1 MRMNNSAP
9 LLTPA
14 AAPFALALFAMGMLA
29 GIAPAAANDAQ
40 DKVISTY
47 CDNNT
52 ESPDCN
58 DWRYNRASW
67 SPTQYQSFYTKH
79 SSDAAFQSAEA
90 EAAFGLPVG
99 AAASTTDVNPGTAP
113 VNDPLGTSNIATTVS
128 PSSETPAASPAAS
141 QGEVLSTP
149 TGNVV
154 KTVPE
159 VIGDSPT
166 HLQDCMA
173 TYKSYDPA
181 TDTYMGLSGERQ
193 KCKL

>member
-1 MRMNNSAP
+1 MRTKILTSVSAV
-9 LLTPA
+9 
-14 AAPFALALFAMGMLA
+14 FALGLLS

-47 CDNNT
+47 CDNNAD
-52 ESPDCN
+52 SQACN

-67 SPTQYQSFYTKH
+67 SPAQYQTFYSQH
-79 SSDAAFQSAEA
+79 QSDPAFQSAEA
-90 EAAFGLPVG
+90 ETAFGLPVG
-99 AAASTTDVNPGTAP
+99 SAASTTEVNPGTAP
-113 VNDPLGTSNIATTVS
+113 VNDPLGTANFAVPVS
-128 PSSETPAASPAAS
+128 PSSNTPGASPAAS
-141 QGEVLSTP
+141 EGSVASTP

-154 KTVPE
+154 NTVPE

-166 HLQDCMA
+166 HISDCQA

>member
-1 MRMNNSAP
+1 MLTKISAA
-9 LLTPA
+9 TVMTSA
-14 AAPFALALFAMGMLA
+14 AALLAMGMLA
-29 GIAPAAANDAQ
+29 APAAADDAQ

-47 CDNNT
+47 CDNNADSA
-52 ESPDCN
+52 ECN

-67 SPTQYQSFYTKH
+67 DAARYQSFYAAH
-79 SSDAAFQSAEA
+79 QSDPAFQSAEA

-99 AAASTTDVNPGTAP
+99 SSASTSEVDPGTAP
-113 VNDPLGTSNIATTVS
+113 VNDRLGTANIAAPVS
-128 PSSETPAASPAAS
+128 PSSSTPAASPAP
-141 QGEVLSTP
+141 GGTITSTP

-154 KTVPE
+154 DTVPE

-166 HLQDCMA
+166 HVQDCMA

>member
-1 MRMNNSAP
+1 MRTRISATP
-9 LLTPA
+9 LMTSA
-14 AAPFALALFAMGMLA
+14 AALFAVGMLA

-40 DKVISTY
+40 DKVISTF

-52 ESPDCN
+52 DSQDCN

-67 SPTQYQSFYTKH
+67 SPAQYQSFYAKH
-79 SSDAAFQSAEA
+79 SSDPAFQSAEA

-99 AAASTTDVNPGTAP
+99 AAAPTTEVDPGTAP
-113 VNDPLGTSNIATTVS
+113 VKDPLGTADIATPVS
-128 PSSETPAASPAAS
+128 PSSDTPGASPAQSA
-141 QGEVLSTP
+141 GEVVSTP

-159 VIGDSPT
+159 VQGDSPT
-166 HLQDCMA
+166 HVSDCMA
-173 TYKSYDPA
+173 TYKSYDPS
-181 TDTYMGLSGERQ
+181 TDTYMGLSGQRQ

>member
-1 MRMNNSAP
+1 MRTRMSAP
-9 LLTPA
+9 LMTSA
-14 AAPFALALFAMGMLA
+14 AAFFGLGLLA
-29 GIAPAAANDAQ
+29 GLAPAAADDAQ
-40 DKVISTY
+40 DRVISTY

-52 ESPDCN
+52 ESQDCN

-67 SPTQYQSFYTKH
+67 SPNQYQKFYTKH
-79 SSDAAFQSAEA
+79 QSDPAFQSAEA
-90 EAAFGLPVG
+90 QAAFGLPVG
-99 AAASTTDVNPGTAP
+99 SQASTKDVNPGTAP
-113 VNDPLGTSNIATTVS
+113 VKDPLGTANIAVPVS
-128 PSSETPAASPAAS
+128 PSSNTPAVSPAA
-141 QGEVLSTP
+141 GDGAVISTP

-159 VIGDSPT
+159 VQGDSPT
-166 HLQDCMA
+166 HVSDCIA

>member
-1 MRMNNSAP
+1 MRTKISGI
-9 LLTPA
+9 PA
-14 AAPFALALFAMGMLA
+14 MTAIAALFAAGMLA
-29 GIAPAAANDAQ
+29 GVAPAAADSAQ
-40 DKVISTY
+40 DKVISTF

-52 ESPDCN
+52 DSQDCN

-67 SPTQYQSFYTKH
+67 SPQQYQSFYLKH
-79 SSDAAFQSAEA
+79 PADPAFPAAEA
-90 EAAFGLPVG
+90 DPAFGLPVG
-99 AAASTTDVNPGTAP
+99 SSASTTEVDPGTAP
-113 VNDPLGTSNIATTVS
+113 LNDRLGTATIAAPVS
-128 PSSETPAASPAAS
+128 PSSGTPAASPAP
-141 QGEVLSTP
+141 GGTITSTP

-166 HLQDCMA
+166 HVQDCMA
-173 TYKSYDPA
+173 AYKSYDPA

>member
-1 MRMNNSAP
+1 MKNSAAP
-9 LLTPA
+9 ILTSIA
-14 AAPFALALFAMGMLA
+14 ALFALGMLA
-29 GIAPAAANDAQ
+29 TPAAANDAA
-40 DKVISTY
+40 DKVISTF

-52 ESPDCN
+52 DSQDCN

-67 SPTQYQSFYTKH
+67 GPDRYQSFYLSH
-79 SSDAAFQSAEA
+79 QSDPAFANAEA

-99 AAASTTDVNPGTAP
+99 SSASTSEVNPGTAP
-113 VNDPLGTSNIATTVS
+113 VNDPLGTSNIAVSVS
-128 PSSETPAASPAAS
+128 PSSGTPGASPAAS
-141 QGEVLSTP
+141 AGSVASTP

-166 HLQDCMA
+166 HVSDCMA
-173 TYKSYDPA
+173 TYKSYDPG

>member
-1 MRMNNSAP
+1 MLMKSS
-9 LLTPA
+9 
-14 AAPFALALFAMGMLA
+14 AAPILTSIAALFALGMLA
-29 GIAPAAANDAQ
+29 APAAANDAA
-40 DKVISTY
+40 DKVISTF

-52 ESPDCN
+52 DSQDCN

-67 SPTQYQSFYTKH
+67 SPAQYQSFYMTH
-79 SSDAAFQSAEA
+79 QSDPAFANAEA

-99 AAASTTDVNPGTAP
+99 SSASTTEVNPGTAP
-113 VNDPLGTSNIATTVS
+113 VNDPLGTSNIAVPVS
-128 PSSETPAASPAAS
+128 PSSGTPGASPAAS
-141 QGEVLSTP
+141 AGSVASTP

-166 HLQDCMA
+166 HVSDCMA
-173 TYKSYDPA
+173 TYKSYDPG